1 MWILSEKI
9 DRIQTVLNK
18 HNVDG
23 WIIFCHH
30 SYDVHQRYLLEKW
43 FASPTLTLIPKRG
56 KPSVITSQIEEMLVN
71 EEIYEVSA
79 YKKGSELTEMVN
91 NLLKSF
97 QDKSTLALNF
107 VEPSEVF
114 SKFSSDILTSGTFSA
129 LTSINKS
136 LNYVS
141 AKDIIFDVRAV
152 KTQKEIKNHEIAAKL
167 AEELMEEVIEPL
179 IKPGMV
185 EKELAAIIEFEC
197 NKRGGVAFEPI
208 VASGPNAAI
217 PHHKAGAG
225 KIEENQVLL
234 IDYGVAYEMSNSD
247 ITHTYWI
254 GSKPKEEILRA
265 YEAVHEAKEAAFSK
279 IRAGVSSHIV
289 EMAVREKFEEFGYD
303 HEKLYIHSTGH
314 AIGIETH
321 DIGVG
326 IYRAYPDRPAKELLE
341 NSVIT
346 VEPGLYFAGDFGIR
360 LEDDCVVTKDGGRR
374 LSNTPKEMVCL

>member
-9 DRIQTVLNK
+9 DRIQAVLDN

-23 WIIFCHH
+23 WIVFCHH
-30 SYDVHQRYLLEKW
+30 SYDIHQKYLLEKW

-56 KPSVITSQIEEMLVN
+56 KPSVITSQMEAMLVD
-71 EEIYEVSA
+71 EEIYEVKA
-79 YKKGSELTEMVN
+79 YKKGSELTELVQ
-91 NLLKSF
+91 NLFNGFL
-97 QDKSTLALNF
+97 DKSTVALNY
-107 VEPSEVF
+107 VEASEVF
-114 SKFSSDILTSGTFSA
+114 SKFSSDILTSGTFNA
-129 LTSINKS
+129 LTSMNKN

-152 KTQKEIKNHEIAAKL
+152 KTQKEIENHKIAAKL

-179 IKPGMV
+179 IKPGMI

-217 PHHKAGAG
+217 PHHKAGTG
-225 KIEENQVLL
+225 KIEKNQVLL

-254 GSKPKEEILRA
+254 GNKPKEEVLRA
-265 YEAVHEAKEAAFSK
+265 HEAVHEAKEAAYTK
-279 IRAGVSSHIV
+279 IRAGVSSHDV
-289 EMAVREKFEEFGYD
+289 EMAVRDKFEEYGYD

-314 AIGIETH
+314 PIGIETH

-326 IYRAYPDRPAKELLE
+326 IYRAYPERPAKELLE

-360 LEDDCVVTKDGGRR
+360 LEDDCVVTKDGVIR
-374 LSNTPKEMVCL
+374 LSNTPKDMVCL